1 MTTIYLKIKQ
11 KNDKAE
17 QEYSIYII
25 SRLSDYEELLCAIAN
40 KYRNIQ
46 HHLQTSFILS
56 SLHTDIFELIFS
68 LIKIKNLKIKS
79 KNNKKKKVYQD
90 IFNNLIKK
98 NIIFKVTPR
107 FCKIVH
113 FFNKNVVH
121 FFIINQ
127 GVKIYFFLYSK

>member
-98 NIIFKVTPR
+98 KYNF
-107 FCKIVH
+107 
-113 FFNKNVVH
+113 
-121 FFIINQ
+121 
-127 GVKIYFFLYSK
+127 